1 MKRIGL
7 ILPVALCIFALG
19 MTGCKRTLKGP
30 TPIPGQRAQVP
41 RTGDEGFPPVG
52 RGPVVPGGDDASRTT
67 RIGANPDGT
76 FSATG
81 LEEFEGMLKDPAALA
96 NYTVYFD
103 FDRFNVKASERSK
116 VEAVAAQLKGDMAN
130 KLLIEGHCDSRG
142 TEEYNRSLGERRAQS
157 LREML
162 AHLGVGP
169 ERIRTL
175 SYGEDKPAVQGENEE
190 AWAKNRRGE
199 FILLRP
205 KPQ

>member
-1 MKRIGL
+1 MKRIVL
-7 ILPVALCIFALG
+7 LLPVALCILALG
-19 MTGCKRTLKGP
+19 STGCKKTPKGP

-41 RTGDEGFPPVG
+41 RTGDDGFPPVG
-52 RGPVVPGGDDASRTT
+52 RGPVVPADDGSRTS
-67 RIGANPDGT
+67 RIGTNPDGT
-76 FSATG
+76 IANSG
-81 LEEFEGMLKDPAALA
+81 LEEFEGMLKDTAALA

-157 LREML
+157 LRETL
-162 AHLGVGP
+162 AHLGVAP

-175 SYGEDKPAVQGENEE
+175 SYGEDKPAAQGENEE
-190 AWAKNRRGE
+190 AWSKNRRGE

-205 KPQ
+205 KP